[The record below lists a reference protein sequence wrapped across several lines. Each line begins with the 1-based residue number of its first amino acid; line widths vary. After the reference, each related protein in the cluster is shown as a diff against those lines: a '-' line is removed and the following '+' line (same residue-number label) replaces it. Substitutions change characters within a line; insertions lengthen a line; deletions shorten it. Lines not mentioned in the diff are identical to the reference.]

1 MMAHG
6 GMKLFNFKEMS
17 LNELRKY
24 VLKNRKDETAWKEF
38 VSRPRPHATIVT
50 AETPLE
56 EQEHIL
62 QQASS
67 KKQNSD

>member
-1 MMAHG
+1 MVHG
-6 GMKLFNFKEMS
+6 GMKLLNFKEMP

-38 VSRPRPHATIVT
+38 VSRPRPHGTIVT
-50 AETPLE
+50 NETPLE
-56 EQEHIL
+56 EQERIL

-67 KKQNSD
+67 EMQD

>member
-1 MMAHG
+1 MVHG
-6 GMKLFNFKEMS
+6 GTKLLNFEEMS

-24 VLKNRKDETAWKEF
+24 VLKNRQDETAWQEF

-56 EQEHIL
+56 EQERIL

-67 KKQNSD
+67 LSSLN

>member
-1 MMAHG
+1 M
-6 GMKLFNFKEMS
+6 LNFKEMP

-38 VSRPRPHATIVT
+38 VSRPRPHAIIVT
-50 AETPLE
+50 PETSLE
-56 EQEHIL
+56 EQELIFR
-62 QQASS
+62 QASS

>member
-1 MMAHG
+1 MP
-6 GMKLFNFKEMS
+6 

-38 VSRPRPHATIVT
+38 VSRPRPHAIIVT
-50 AETPLE
+50 PETSLE
-56 EQEHIL
+56 EQELIFR
-62 QQASS
+62 QASS

>member
-1 MMAHG
+1 MMVHG
-6 GMKLFNFKEMS
+6 GTKLLNFKEMP

-50 AETPLE
+50 TQTSLE
-56 EQEHIL
+56 EQELIL

-67 KKQNSD
+67 KMQN

>member
-1 MMAHG
+1 
-6 GMKLFNFKEMS
+6 MKLLNFKEMS

-24 VLKNRKDETAWKEF
+24 ILRHRKDETAWKEF
-38 VSRPRPHATIVT
+38 VSRPRPHATIVP

-56 EQEHIL
+56 EQERIL

-67 KKQNSD
+67 QMSD

>member
-1 MMAHG
+1 MMVHRG
-6 GMKLFNFKEMS
+6 TKLLNFKEMS
-17 LNELRKY
+17 LNELRKF
-24 VLKNRKDETAWKEF
+24 VLKNKKDETARKEF

-56 EQEHIL
+56 EQERIL

-67 KKQNSD
+67 EMQN